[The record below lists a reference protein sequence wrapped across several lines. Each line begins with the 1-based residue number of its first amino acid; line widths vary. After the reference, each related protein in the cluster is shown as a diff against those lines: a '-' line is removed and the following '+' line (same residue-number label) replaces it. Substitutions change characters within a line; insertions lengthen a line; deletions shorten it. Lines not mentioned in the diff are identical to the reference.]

1 MLAKVRLK
9 DVLFHGFHG
18 LHPEEKRTGNTFTVN
33 LEVQFPL
40 DAPKDLSKSV
50 DYVEL
55 FDITKTIMD
64 TPQDLL
70 ESVGADILKA
80 VKDKFGFILSATI
93 TITKAKPPIP
103 HFQGN
108 TEVELNMIY

>member
-9 DVLFHGFHG
+9 DVIFHGFHG
-18 LHPEEKRTGNTFTVN
+18 LHPEEKRTGNTFTIN

-40 DAPKDLSKSV
+40 DEPKDLSKGV

-55 FDITKTIMD
+55 FEITKSIMES
-64 TPQDLL
+64 PQDLL
-70 ESVGADILKA
+70 ESVGADILTS
-80 VKDKFGFILSATI
+80 VKIKFPFIVSSSI
-93 TITKAKPPIP
+93 SITKSKPPIP

-108 TEVELNMIY
+108 TEIELNMTY

>member
-40 DAPKDLSKSV
+40 HEPKNLSKGV

-55 FDITKTIMD
+55 FDITKSIMD
-64 TPQDLL
+64 SPQDLL
-70 ESVGADILKA
+70 ESVGADILTA
-80 VKDKFGFILSATI
+80 VKKKFDFIISATI

-108 TEVELNMIY
+108 TEIELHMTY